1 MKTNHM
7 VCVGVINIFV
17 IWIKIVHIVNETEKK
32 KRTKSNELKMSPTTA
47 DLDLEELKLKIESP
61 NRPLGSSQPVNEYN
75 NTTQEAC
82 FFVLLCNR
90 WWSLPMAL
98 VVPSRG
104 KNGSHIQYV
113 KYKFV
118 LMETLKILIMNVMI
132 ATGIQKRKTNEST
145 VTKIF
150 RVVFSLT
157 LKSPCEQCNFN
168 IVAFVFVYKFK
179 YTNVDLI
186 VSKITTKLHRL
197 HTILLTNLLFVIM
210 FFSVVFVCRYFDVCT
225 RYVLD
230 RESRNSEWTNERT
243 SRSLAVWWWVVVR
256 RCRRVALPAAGCG
269 ERVPRGDNDCAG
281 RAHIHV

>member
-1 MKTNHM
+1 MFLCSSM
-7 VCVGVINIFV
+7 QPMMIA
-17 IWIKIVHIVNETEKK
+17 
-32 KRTKSNELKMSPTTA
+32 A
-47 DLDLEELKLKIESP
+47 DGTRCSEQRK
-61 NRPLGSSQPVNEYN
+61 
-75 NTTQEAC
+75 
-82 FFVLLCNR
+82 
-90 WWSLPMAL
+90 
-98 VVPSRG
+98 

-230 RESRNSEWTNERT
+230 RESRNSE
-243 SRSLAVWWWVVVR
+243 
-256 RCRRVALPAAGCG
+256 
-269 ERVPRGDNDCAG
+269 
-281 RAHIHV
+281 